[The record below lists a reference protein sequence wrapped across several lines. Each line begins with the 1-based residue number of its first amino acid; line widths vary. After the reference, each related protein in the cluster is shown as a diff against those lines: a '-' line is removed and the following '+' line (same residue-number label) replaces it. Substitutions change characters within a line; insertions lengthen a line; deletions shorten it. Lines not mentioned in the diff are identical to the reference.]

1 MYGICS
7 SPIDVLLAIRA
18 KKSTLNLTLQKWAV
32 LKKMQAQFYIKYT
45 VVRLKSACKASYII
59 RMFKY

>member
-32 LKKMQAQFYIKYT
+32 LKKMLAQF
-45 VVRLKSACKASYII
+45 
-59 RMFKY
+59 